1 MDWEPTAEGVQF
13 AMERGFDLAHVEK
26 MGLKFKNHW
35 ETAVGAQAVRLE
47 GVVSG
52 CPMPSVRAMILFAND
67 RWCSPSGPERV
78 AADLLPANSGF
89 GSNRK

>member
-1 MDWEPTAEGVQF
+1 VACENAHIQP
-13 AMERGFDLAHVEK
+13 DLVRAGLNGANLSRANLSGPYP
-26 MGLKFKNHW
+26 MGAN
-35 ETAVGAQAVRLE
+35 AVGAQAVRLE